1 MCFLENIRSPF
12 QLSNLSLFVNWF
24 VSVRLVDIITFYF
37 LSLLSIPAGKKTLYF
52 SWMCL
57 TALSNKR
64 RAELN
69 SKNSCFCS
77 VFFFCDSN
85 IKEADTKF
93 KTLYCN
99 KLQCIF
105 WYPLCDLFFF
115 RFLSFSFHL
124 GALIPPAD
132 IFNTS
137 KRKDCNGEVL
147 NF

>member
-1 MCFLENIRSPF
+1 MVKTVV
-12 QLSNLSLFVNWF
+12 FVVF
-24 VSVRLVDIITFYF
+24 
-37 LSLLSIPAGKKTLYF
+37 
-52 SWMCL
+52 
-57 TALSNKR
+57 
-64 RAELN
+64 
-69 SKNSCFCS
+69 
-77 VFFFCDSN
+77 FFFCDSN

-105 WYPLCDLFFF
+105 WYRLCDLFFF

-124 GALIPPAD
+124 SELIPPAD

-137 KRKDCNGEVL
+137 KRKDCKGEVL

>member
-1 MCFLENIRSPF
+1 MCFLENIRSPS
-12 QLSNLSLFVNWF
+12 QLSNLSLFVDWF

-37 LSLLSIPAGKKTLYF
+37 LSLLSIPAGKK
-52 SWMCL
+52 
-57 TALSNKR
+57 LSTFRGCVWPHYPTK
-64 RAELN
+64 EEKLN
-69 SKNSCFCS
+69 SKNSYFCS

-105 WYPLCDLFFF
+105 WYRLCDLFFF

-124 GALIPPAD
+124 SELIPPAD

-137 KRKDCNGEVL
+137 KRKDCKGEVL